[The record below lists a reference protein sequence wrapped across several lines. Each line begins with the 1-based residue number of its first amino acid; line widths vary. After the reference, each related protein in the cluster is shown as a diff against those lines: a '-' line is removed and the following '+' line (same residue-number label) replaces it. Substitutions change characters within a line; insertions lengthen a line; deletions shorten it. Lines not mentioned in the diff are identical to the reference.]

1 MLIHVHNFS
10 VLHAFYIYSF
20 YRRSIV
26 FVINL
31 DTISFHNI
39 PISKEHKFLQ
49 EFSMIFDEI
58 VLIYTL
64 EDC

>member
-31 DTISFHNI
+31 EYN
-39 PISKEHKFLQ
+39 KFP
-49 EFSMIFDEI
+49 
-58 VLIYTL
+58 
-64 EDC
+64 